1 MALRPGRIHLLD
13 SREKDK
19 AFFNLHPPTTPSK
32 SLNSI
37 KSSALPGRST
47 RIIFHQ
53 GSSMEALEWRKRL
66 REDMECNAGVK
77 MLSFSS
83 PENKI
88 GGAKVISQEIT
99 VLEKPKEAT
108 FDLHLSKREFAWAKA
123 ARSSRRL
130 TSTTQLMQ
138 KMFPPLSS
146 RLLSADAIAVHES
159 IVYMSAKLVLTD
171 AWSSSCISGSF
182 SNSIEN
188 YIRRL
193 KVIESEFLR
202 LETGYSA
209 LDIRMEC
216 HELEKHAMIIRF
228 TRFHECGETD
238 RAGWLIQTA
247 NGEVL
252 QSLFHAAGS
261 EVVPQK
267 LIADCAVLMKLL
279 KGLHIL
285 SL

>member
-19 AFFNLHPPTTPSK
+19 AFFNLLPPTTPSK

-66 REDMECNAGVK
+66 REDMECNAGEGCQNAELFFTGK
-77 MLSFSS
+77 QNWWSK
-83 PENKI
+83 NK
-88 GGAKVISQEIT
+88 Q
-99 VLEKPKEAT
+99 
-108 FDLHLSKREFAWAKA
+108 LHRCSSKREFDWAKA
-123 ARSSRRL
+123 ARSRRRL

-138 KMFPPLSS
+138 QMFPPLSS

-209 LDIRMEC
+209 LDVRMEC

-252 QSLFHAAGS
+252 HSLFHAAGS